1 MKYRIGE
8 KGLTLIEIAI
18 VMVIMGILIA
28 IGASMLGPLTKR
40 AKHLETDTTLDG
52 AVDAVVAYATTNK
65 KLPVWTDGNDL
76 VLSPNEFH
84 YIISNRNDAWS
95 NPLFYRFAD
104 GIAPYTV
111 YPDLSASDIC
121 AATAT
126 NLAITRC
133 SDALC
138 TTPQVT
144 RDIAFIVYSSGAN
157 KNYQT
162 ILPGY
167 WPPPPV
173 LTPPTLPS
181 PPYPTGIFTAYVYDQ
196 DITMVTDRVSSPP
209 SIPVPNTNPLQT
221 IADMND
227 NGCASNEDRCRYD
240 DIVKYMTLT
249 ELKTKI
255 GCTRYDRCSAGIAV
269 RNQSGASLYYMKNG
283 GACSA
288 AWTIGTDITL
298 ISTDSYQVFTDACVT
313 PCVPQSYMTFSQ
325 QKDVDVNNNCQTGI
339 NPVCAMVDR

>member
-1 MKYRIGE
+1 LKYRIGE

-40 AKHLETDTTLDG
+40 AKQLETNTILDA

-76 VLSPNEFH
+76 TLSPNEFH
-84 YIISNRNDAWS
+84 YIIRNRNDAWGS
-95 NPLFYRFAD
+95 PLFYRFAD
-104 GIAPYTV
+104 GISPYTV

-138 TTPQVT
+138 TVPQVT
-144 RDIAFIVYSSGAN
+144 RDIAFIVYSPGPN
-157 KNYQT
+157 RNYQT

-167 WPPPPV
+167 WPPPPI
-173 LTPPTLPS
+173 LTPPTLPA
-181 PPYPTGIFTAYVYDQ
+181 PYPAGIYTAYVYDQ
-196 DITMVTDRVSSPP
+196 DITMGTDRVSSPP
-209 SIPVPNTNPLQT
+209 NIPVPNTNPLQT
-221 IADMND
+221 IADMSD

-255 GCTRYDRCSAGIAV
+255 GCTKYDFCSAGITIA
-269 RNQSGASLYYMKNG
+269 NQSLGPIYYKLNG
-283 GACSA
+283 VGCATWNNA
-288 AWTIGTDITL
+288 TNIALTPTN
-298 ISTDSYQVFTDACVT
+298 SYQLFTDVACAT
-313 PCVPQSYMTFSQ
+313 ACLPQSYMTFSQ
-325 QKDVDVNNNCQTGI
+325 QKDIDVNNNCLTKI
-339 NPVCAMVDR
+339 NPGCQMVDQ